1 MSENTRRAYTGALAQ
16 LDAWLSTQSLEVD
29 DAGVAAYLSY
39 LFEAGRAPASAAMVV
54 AALRFRAKLA
64 GKSSPIGPLSE
75 RILAGFRRQSIGR
88 GRGQVTGVG
97 WAQSDALAALA
108 ARRGLAGLK
117 VDAAL
122 IAVASDALLRVSEL
136 AELEVGDIDFGT
148 GTVTVRKSKTDQEG
162 EGAVLYLGRPT
173 LKRIRR

>member
-1 MSENTRRAYTGALAQ
+1 MNELATRTPAELELPASGRKLVEASVSENTRRAYTGALAQ
-16 LDAWLSTQSLEVD
+16 LDAWLSTPSLEVD
-29 DAGVAAYLSY
+29 DAGVATYLSY

-88 GRGQVTGVG
+88 GQVTGVG

-108 ARRGLAGLK
+108 ARRGLAGL
-117 VDAAL
+117 
-122 IAVASDALLRVSEL
+122 
-136 AELEVGDIDFGT
+136 
-148 GTVTVRKSKTDQEG
+148 
-162 EGAVLYLGRPT
+162 
-173 LKRIRR
+173 RRRCPDRGGL